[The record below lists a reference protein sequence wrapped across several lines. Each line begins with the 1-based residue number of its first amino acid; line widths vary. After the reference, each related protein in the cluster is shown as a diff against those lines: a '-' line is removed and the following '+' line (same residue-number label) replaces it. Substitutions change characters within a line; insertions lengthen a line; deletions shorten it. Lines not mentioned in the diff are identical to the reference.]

1 MGYNIV
7 ITPTI
12 SPQETPMTV
21 PPRADPR
28 QRAYVLPTRIVWQT
42 EGDAAPIN
50 ARFLLINNTGQAIVN
65 SPECC
70 SVKNKGQAPGLLLDF
85 GQELNG
91 GIQINIAQTNR
102 NPVSVRVRFGES
114 VAEAMGT
121 PNNDHAN
128 HDFVFPLPTYGTQEI
143 GNTGFRFVR
152 LDFVDEGSEAQ
163 IVSVRA
169 VTLMRPL
176 EYIGHFE
183 CDDARLNEIWRVGA
197 RTVHLCLQD
206 GVWDGIKR
214 DRLVWIGDMHPE
226 TQVVAA
232 VFGQLEIV
240 PQSLDFVRD
249 TTLLPGW
256 MNGISSYSVWWI
268 LIQKDWFWHG
278 GNLAYLQNQRDYLLA
293 LLELLRA
300 QITATG
306 EEQMGDWRFLDW
318 PTVGDLPAL
327 HAGLHALL
335 LLGLDAGAALCRVL
349 GEDEAALATENAGA
363 ELRRHTPTLV
373 PASKQA
379 SSLLALSGLYDAA
392 QVNTEALA
400 VDPLS
405 GISSFYGYYV
415 LQARALA
422 GDYDG
427 CLELIRTYWG
437 GMLDLGATSF
447 WEDFDLRWTENAAR
461 IDELTPPGK
470 IDVHTSYGD
479 HCYKGLRHSLCH
491 GWAAGPT
498 AWLSEHVLGVQIV
511 QPGCRAVRI
520 VPHLGFLTRVSGTF
534 PTPFGPLHI
543 THVKG
548 KDGTVQTTY
557 EAPEGVQVLV
567 E

>member
-1 MGYNIV
+1 
-7 ITPTI
+7 
-12 SPQETPMTV
+12 MTA
-21 PPRADPR
+21 PPCADTR
-28 QRAYVLPTRIVWQT
+28 QRAFVLPTRIVWQSDG
-42 EGDAAPIN
+42 EAAPVN
-50 ARFLLINNTGQAIVN
+50 AAFLLASDTGQALVHA
-65 SPECC
+65 PECC
-70 SVKNKGQAPGLLLDF
+70 TVKNAGQTPGLLLDF
-85 GQELNG
+85 GQEMNG
-91 GIQINIAQTNR
+91 GIQINIAETNR
-102 NPVSVRVRFGES
+102 SPLSVRIRFGES
-114 VAEAMGT
+114 VAEAMGQ

-128 HDFVFPLPTYGTQEI
+128 HDFVFPLRAYGTQEV
-143 GNTGFRFVR
+143 GSTGFRFVR
-152 LDFVDEGSEAQ
+152 LDFVDEGCEAQ
-163 IVSVRA
+163 IVAVRA

-176 EYIGHFE
+176 EQVGDFE

-232 VFGQLEIV
+232 VFGPLAIV

-249 TTLLPGW
+249 TTPLPGW
-256 MNGISSYSVWWI
+256 MNGISSYSVWWV

-278 GNLAYLQNQRDYLLA
+278 GDLAYLQEQRGYLMGLLA
-293 LLELLRA
+293 LLRA
-300 QITATG
+300 QITQSG
-306 EEQMGDWRFLDW
+306 EEQMGEGRFLDW

-335 LLGLDAGAALCRVL
+335 LLGLDAGTALCRVL
-349 GEDEAALATENAGA
+349 GEEDAALATENAA
-363 ELRRHTPTLV
+363 SALRRHTPAVV

-392 QVNTEALA
+392 QINSLALT

-405 GISSFYGYYV
+405 GISTFYGYYV

-422 GDYDG
+422 GDFDG
-427 CLELIRTYWG
+427 CLQLIRAYWG

-447 WEDFDLRWTENAAR
+447 WEDFDLRWADNAGR
-461 IDELTPPGK
+461 IDEITPPGK

-511 QPGCRAVRI
+511 QPGCRAVRL
-520 VPHLGFLTRVSGTF
+520 VPHLGDLTQVRGTF
-534 PTPFGPLHI
+534 PTPHGPLHI
-543 THVKG
+543 RHVKG
-548 KDGTVQTTY
+548 ADGIVQTTFD
-557 EAPEGVQVLV
+557 APDGVQVLLD
-567 E
+567 

>member
-1 MGYNIV
+1 M
-7 ITPTI
+7 TI
-12 SPQETPMTV
+12 SSL
-21 PPRADPR
+21 ADPR
-28 QRAYVLPTRIVWQT
+28 QRAFVLPTRIVWQS
-42 EGDAAPIN
+42 EGESAPVN
-50 ARFLLINNTGQAIVN
+50 AGFLLANNTGQALVDAL
-65 SPECC
+65 ECC
-70 SVKNKGQAPGLLLDF
+70 TLKNTGTAPGLLLDF
-85 GQELNG
+85 GQELHG
-91 GIQINIAQTNR
+91 GIQINIARTSCG
-102 NPVSVRVRFGES
+102 PVSVRVRFGES
-114 VAEAMGT
+114 VAEAMGE

-128 HDFVFPLPTYGTQEI
+128 HDFVFPLPLYGTQEI

-152 LDFVDEGSEAQ
+152 LDFPDDGCEVQLIA
-163 IVSVRA
+163 VRA

-176 EYIGHFE
+176 DYVGSFE
-183 CDDARLNEIWRVGA
+183 CDDLRLNEIWRVGA

-232 VFGQLEIV
+232 VFGQLDIV
-240 PQSLDFVRD
+240 PQSLDLVRD
-249 TTLLPGW
+249 NTPLPGW

-278 GNLAYLQNQRDYLLA
+278 GDLAYLQNQRTYLLG

-300 QITATG
+300 QISATG

-349 GEDEAALATENAGA
+349 GDDDAALATENSAS
-363 ELRRHTPTLV
+363 ELRCHTPAPV

-379 SSLLALSGLYDAA
+379 SSLMALSGLYDAA
-392 QVNTEALA
+392 QVNSEALS

-405 GISSFYGYYV
+405 GISTFYGYYV

-422 GDYDG
+422 GDYGG
-427 CLELIRTYWG
+427 CLDLIRTYWG
-437 GMLDLGATSF
+437 AMLDLGATSF

-461 IDELTPPGK
+461 IDEITPPGK

-479 HCYKGLRHSLCH
+479 HCYKGLRHSFCH
-491 GWAAGPT
+491 GWASGPT

-511 QPGCRAVRI
+511 QPGCRAVRLA
-520 VPHLGFLTRVSGTF
+520 PHLGSLTRVSGTF
-534 PTPFGPLHI
+534 PTPHGPLRIAHI
-543 THVKG
+543 KRA
-548 KDGTVQTTY
+548 DGTIQTTY
-557 EAPEGVQVLV
+557 EAPDGVQVLLD
-567 E
+567 